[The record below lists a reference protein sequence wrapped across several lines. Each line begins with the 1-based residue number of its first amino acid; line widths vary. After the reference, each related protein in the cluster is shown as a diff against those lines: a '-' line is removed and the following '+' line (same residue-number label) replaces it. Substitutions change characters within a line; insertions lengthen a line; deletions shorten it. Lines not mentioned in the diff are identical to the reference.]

1 MFKLILLTIAVVA
14 VAVVAL
20 GVKMFLVKGGTFTKT
35 CSSID
40 AGGEKIGCSCKD
52 KGEDKCEN
60 YEKHHGK
67 DKEV

>member
-35 CSSID
+35 CSSVD
-40 AGGEKIGCSCKD
+40 AGGKKIGCSCKNTPD
-52 KGEDKCEN
+52 EKCEN
-60 YEKHHGK
+60 LNKHHGK
-67 DKEV
+67 DEKI